1 MWEDNR
7 REWREGL
14 NTGEAYKKV
23 ANEGKRVRIFAI
35 RTKIKESSKERVP
48 EKSHKISG

>member
-1 MWEDNR
+1 MGVNDGEDL
-7 REWREGL
+7 GS
-14 NTGEAYKKV
+14 GETYKKA
-23 ANEGKRVRIFAI
+23 ANEGKMIRIFAI